1 MNPTDKAMLA
11 MAVLVVAGIGVI
23 GAYYLSGMDREPEP
37 IEVTVYYDYGTI
49 TPIPTDPGYS
59 WVECILYT
67 DGCPEGTKYDWDV
80 PGPNYSDGKWWDVI
94 DEPVETDQVYA
105 HESCLELV
113 PFLRCPGYV
122 FNVVKM

>member
-1 MNPTDKAMLA
+1 MLA
-11 MAVLVVAGIGVI
+11 VAVLVVAGIGVI

-67 DGCPEGTKYDWDV
+67 DGCPEGTEFIWRYPQWH
-80 PGPNYSDGKWWDVI
+80 PSEGSWWDTI
-94 DEPVETDQVYA
+94 DEPVEVDLNYT
-105 HESCLELV
+105 HEDSCDWTPYLK
-113 PFLRCPGYV
+113 CPGYV

>member
-1 MNPTDKAMLA
+1 MNPTDKVMLA

-49 TPIPTDPGYS
+49 TPIPMDPGYS
-59 WVECILYT
+59 WAEYILYT
-67 DGCPEGTKYDWDV
+67 DGCPEGTEYTWDTPLSNPDYLITWEV
-80 PGPNYSDGKWWDVI
+80 V
-94 DEPVETDQVYA
+94 DEPVEIHTWYTHDSPSQVPY
-105 HESCLELV
+105 
-113 PFLRCPGYV
+113 LRCPGYV